1 MSYELAGVVKVVQ
14 DVETF
19 KGGSFTK
26 RGVVVTVEDGKFPQD
41 ILLEFVQDKV
51 SLLEG
56 VAPGDDVQI
65 TFDIRGREYNG
76 RYFNNLQGWRLDKV
90 GASNAAG
97 GADAGA
103 ATNTR
108 PPLPTEAPDNIEEI
122 NDDIDPF

>member
-14 DVETF
+14 DIETF

-41 ILLEFVQDKV
+41 ILLEFIQDKV

-56 VAPGDDVQI
+56 VEPGDDVQV

-76 RYFNNLQGWRLDKV
+76 RYFNNLQAWRLQKAD
-90 GASNAAG
+90 SAG
-97 GADAGA
+97 GKDAGA
-103 ATNTR
+103 ATSNR
-108 PPLPTEAPDNIEEI
+108 PPLPKEAPDNIEEI
-122 NDDIDPF
+122 DEIDDPF

>member
-14 DVETF
+14 EVETF

-26 RGVVVTVEDGKFPQD
+26 RGVVITVEDGKFPQD

-51 SLLEG
+51 SLLED
-56 VAPGDDVQI
+56 VNTGDDVQI

-76 RYFNNLQGWRLDKV
+76 RYFNNLQAWRLQKV
-90 GASNAAG
+90 GGATGG
-97 GADAGA
+97 GAD
-103 ATNTR
+103 TSTSTDNR

-122 NDDIDPF
+122 DGVDMPF